1 MSDAPQSGDLSFDRA
16 IPLAPVGEAAG
27 VTCASCRRALVETY
41 HTANGEPICDTCRA
55 VLEAAAQGVS
65 ETGVITKATVFGL
78 GAMFAGAF
86 VYWAVMRFAHLE
98 IGLVAILNGWMV
110 GKAMRK
116 GADGRGGRWLQVV
129 GALLVYGSVAL
140 AYLPF
145 ALQQDAGE
153 FAGIVGAITLAIFT
167 VALPVVAIIGSLPG
181 GLLSA
186 LIIGFGMMQAWQLT
200 GTPRIAFQGPFRVG
214 GPGAV

>member
-1 MSDAPQSGDLSFDRA
+1 MSDVPHSGDLSFDRA
-16 IPLAPVGEAAG
+16 IPLAPVGEEPG
-27 VTCASCRRALVETY
+27 VVCVSCRRALTESY
-41 HTANGEPICDTCRA
+41 HTAGGEPVCDICRTS
-55 VLEAAAQGVS
+55 LEAATRGVT
-65 ETGVITKATVFGL
+65 ETGVIVKATLLGL

-129 GALLVYGSVAL
+129 GALLVYASVAL

-145 ALQQDAGE
+145 ALQQSTADYPGL
-153 FAGIVGAITLAIFT
+153 VGAITLAVFT
-167 VALPVVAIIGSLPG
+167 IALPVVAIMGSLPG

-186 LIIGFGMMQAWQLT
+186 LIIGFGMLQAWQLT

-214 GPGAV
+214 GASAV